1 MQRFLLLL
9 ISSLFLT
16 NFGNTQT
23 HNFLNYN
30 VENGLEQ
37 ADILSINQTKNGF
50 LLFGSNGGGLGIFNG
65 YEFKSFKEKQGLANN
80 VVFSV
85 SIDLNEQIWCA
96 TNSGISRINK
106 NLTLVEKNYLKDIPF
121 YVSYSYQNT
130 NYFGS
135 AAGLYIYNQ
144 QTDSIIK
151 KNFSHEVLDKAWI
164 TTIFI
169 DSQKNI
175 WIGTQKDGVFKVE
188 ESNKITQFSKEN
200 SNLRNNY
207 IKAIIEG
214 KDKDVFIGT
223 IDGLYLIK
231 NNNLTDLEIP
241 SVDGLFLTFTSAVIH
256 NNHLVLGALNTRL
269 YFVNLD
275 NYSFSLFAPENGF
288 DYKRVWCIFNDKEN
302 NLWLGTIGSGLVKY
316 IPNFS
321 YYNQHSGLLN
331 NYINAVYLHDNKI
344 YVANR
349 LALQII
355 EKNKVTNT
363 LVFDERNQFNYIY
376 HIISIENTIYLG
388 TNKGLFKLKDNK
400 FLPTINIAEI
410 NVINEDIYTS
420 YQSKNNIYFG
430 GKSGLYQF
438 KNDTLSS
445 IKNAPKA
452 SVYNITE
459 YKKQLYIASE
469 NGIYKL
475 SDNNYEFIG
484 SGQRLNCTRARSFVT
499 DNELL
504 WVGTNDG
511 VYIYDGNKVVFKLSN
526 EQHLSSENIYFL
538 KKDKNNNI
546 WTGTNKGVD
555 KIAIK
560 SVYEALSDSTKTP
573 EIKSYSKNK
582 GFNGV
587 ECNLNAVE
595 VLNNNELLFGT
606 IDGLFIYNKKD
617 DLKNELPP
625 ILSLNNIKL
634 NFVDVDWSVF
644 GEVENKLPKNL
655 SLTYVNNNLIF
666 EYVGVSLTNPEQ
678 VVYQYKLEGLDNN
691 WLPATTDQKAVYTA
705 IPPGDYTFMLKAK
718 NADSVWIE
726 EPLTFS
732 FSITPPWW
740 QTTWFY
746 VIAVIAILLS
756 FYFIMDYRTKKLKKE
771 QQVLTQKVD
780 ERTKE
785 LREEKEKVE
794 QVNSK
799 LETQKKIIEVANKN
813 ITDSINYAKKIQEA
827 ILPKA
832 TKLEK
837 IIDFISILFVP
848 KDVVSGDFYWFEK
861 MGKKII
867 LAAADCTGHGVPG
880 AFMSM
885 IGINNLNQIVLENK
899 TTQPD
904 IILKELNNSIKKA
917 LKQDDKDS
925 ESKDGMD
932 IALTCIDYET
942 NTLTYSGAFRP
953 LVYIRNNKLFELKGS
968 RQPIGGSAPNDFAYD
983 LHTIPLQK
991 GDVFYLFSDGYPDQF
1006 GGPKGKKL
1014 MNKNLKD
1021 KFLAIHQESP
1031 AKQKEILL
1039 NDFNTWKGNNEQID
1053 DILIIV
1059 IKI

>member
-1 MQRFLLLL
+1 MQYFLLFL
-9 ISSLFLT
+9 IFSLCLT
-16 NFGNTQT
+16 NIGNAQT
-23 HNFLNYN
+23 YNFLNYN

-37 ADILSINQTKNGF
+37 ADVLAINQTKNGF
-50 LLFGSNGGGLGIFNG
+50 LLYGSNGGGLGIFNG
-65 YEFKSFKEKQGLANN
+65 YEFKSIKEKQGLSSNIIYSISLDNDEN
-80 VVFSV
+80 V
-85 SIDLNEQIWCA
+85 WCA
-96 TNSGISRINK
+96 TKLGISKINK
-106 NLTLVEKNYLKDIPF
+106 NLTSVEKNYLKELSF
-121 YVSYSYQNT
+121 YFSYSYQNT

-135 AAGLYIYNQ
+135 AKGLYIYDQ

-151 KNFSHEVLDKAWI
+151 KNFNNEVLDKAWI
-164 TTIFI
+164 TTIYI

-175 WIGTQKDGVFKVE
+175 WIGTQKDGVFKVDKDE
-188 ESNKITQFSKEN
+188 KITVYNQESSDLKT
-200 SNLRNNY
+200 NY
-207 IKAIIEG
+207 IKTIIEG
-214 KDKDVFIGT
+214 KNKDIFIGT

-231 NNNLTDLEIP
+231 NNSLTDLEIP
-241 SVDGLFLTFTSAVIH
+241 TVDGLFLTFTAAVIH

-275 NYSFSLFAPENGF
+275 DYSFSLFAPENGF
-288 DYKRVWCIFNDKEN
+288 DYKRVWCVFNDTEN

-331 NYINAVYLHDNKI
+331 NYINAIYLNDNKI

-349 LALQII
+349 IALQII
-355 EKNKVTNT
+355 ENNKVINT
-363 LVFDERNQFNYIY
+363 LLINEKNQFNYIY
-376 HIISIENTIYLG
+376 HIVSIENTIYLG

-400 FLPTINIAEI
+400 FLPTTNIAEI

-420 YQSKNNIYFG
+420 YLSGNNIYFG

-445 IKNAPKA
+445 VKNAPKA

-459 YKKQLYIASE
+459 YKKHLYIASE
-469 NGIYKL
+469 NGMYKL
-475 SDNNYEFIG
+475 SNNNYEFIG
-484 SGQRLNCTRARSFVT
+484 SGQGLNCTRARSFVT

-511 VYIYDGNKVVFKLSN
+511 VYIYDGNKVVFKISH
-526 EQHLSSENIYFL
+526 EQHLSSENVYFL

-555 KIAIK
+555 KIALK
-560 SVYEALSDSTKTP
+560 SVYEAMNDSTKTL
-573 EIKSYSKNK
+573 EINNYSKTK

-587 ECNLNAVE
+587 ECNLNAAE
-595 VLNNNELLFGT
+595 VLNENELLFGT
-606 IDGLFIYNKKD
+606 IDGLFIYNKNN
-617 DLKNELPP
+617 DLKNQLPP

-634 NFVDVDWSVF
+634 NFIDVDWSTF
-644 GEVENKLPKNL
+644 GETTNNLPVNL
-655 SLTYVNNNLIF
+655 SLNYKDNNLIF

-678 VVYQYKLEGLDNN
+678 VIYQYKLDGLDEK
-691 WLPATTDQKAVYTA
+691 WLPTTTDQKAVYTA

-718 NADSVWIE
+718 NADGVWIE

-746 VIAVIAILLS
+746 VIAVFTVLLS

-771 QQVLTQKVD
+771 QLLLTLKVD

-794 QVNSK
+794 QINSK
-799 LETQKKIIEVANKN
+799 LETQKKIIEIANKN

-899 TTQPD
+899 TTEPD
-904 IILKELNNSIKKA
+904 TILKELNNSIKKA

-953 LVYIRNNKLFELKGS
+953 LVYIRNNELFELKGS

-1039 NDFNTWKGNNEQID
+1039 TDFNAWKGDNEQID